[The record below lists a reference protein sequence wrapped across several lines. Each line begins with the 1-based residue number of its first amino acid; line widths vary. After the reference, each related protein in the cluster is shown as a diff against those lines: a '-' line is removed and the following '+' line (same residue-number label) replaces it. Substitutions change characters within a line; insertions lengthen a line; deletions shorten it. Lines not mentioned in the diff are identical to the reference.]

1 MARKKTKKQKKQSE
15 LRTHQVKVTVSDSG
29 LPVITSTKKAEI
41 SKNNATHLE
50 QTQVSLLYRDL
61 LKTLT
66 VTLVV
71 FFVLL
76 FIFLYMR

>member
-15 LRTHQVKVTVSDSG
+15 LRTQQVKVTVSDSG

-61 LKTLT
+61 
-66 VTLVV
+66 
-71 FFVLL
+71 FVLL